1 MMLTFNTVL
10 KKCLNRSIIH
20 FCLVLGLGRYE
31 CTKKRE
37 KRMWM
42 KAPSVSFGLCQETL
56 ITAHRNRKK
65 AETAGLEWDN
75 YFINVTL
82 IFL

>member
-1 MMLTFNTVL
+1 M
-10 KKCLNRSIIH
+10 
-20 FCLVLGLGRYE
+20 
-31 CTKKRE
+31 RE
-37 KRMWM
+37 KRMEM

-75 YFINVTL
+75 YFINITL
-82 IFL
+82 ICI